1 MSEDDRDTGLQGV
14 IEKKDAEIIE
24 LRNKL
29 LRIESLLSEKVYC
42 EYMQQQVSKKIFEII
57 NEN

>member
-1 MSEDDRDTGLQGV
+1 MSEDSKVTVLESV
-14 IEKKDAEIIE
+14 LEKKNAEITE
-24 LRNKL
+24 LKHKL
-29 LRIESLLSEKVYC
+29 LKIESLLSEKVYC